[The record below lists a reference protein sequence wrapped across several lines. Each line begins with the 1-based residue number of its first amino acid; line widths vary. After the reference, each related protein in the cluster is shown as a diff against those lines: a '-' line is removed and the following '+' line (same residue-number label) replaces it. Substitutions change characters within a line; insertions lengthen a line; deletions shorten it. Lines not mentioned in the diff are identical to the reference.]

1 VPTSGALL
9 AAGGTFTQTQQLE
22 AAAVGA
28 VLYAPD
34 GDTIAVG
41 LGGAV
46 ELRSAADL
54 TILATLSGHATD
66 ISALAFS
73 PDGSLLASGA
83 QDDTLIRLWDVDAA
97 RELRSLEG
105 HAGWIRSLAFSPD
118 GSLLASGS
126 TDQSVIIWD
135 VASGRQLRTL
145 EGHTD
150 YLGNIVFSPDG
161 TTLASA
167 SRDGTVRLWDVAA
180 GAQRDGFSFTA
191 PLNPDGSAPFW
202 LTGLS
207 YSPDGRTLAVG
218 SISGSVYLLD
228 AASGRQERELQGHN
242 GWVVIRGV
250 SFSPDGALLA
260 SASLDGTVRLWSPRT
275 GADRG
280 TLQQR
285 GLRLLGLTWKP
296 DGEQLA
302 TTSDTAG
309 ALSVW
314 DVGSQE
320 VAQSAILAQGAITAL
335 TYSDTGGLLASGGA
349 NGSVKVHVLADGRSV
364 PLSGGAP
371 TNQYLSFLS
380 DTQLLA
386 VSDSGDVVLID
397 LSGPADVQQLQGLD
411 GVALTVG
418 VSRDRRLIAA
428 GNERGDITLW
438 DARDL
443 RELRTLRGLGG
454 PVYALTF
461 NSDSSQLAA
470 VTNEPA
476 ERPKVVIWEVASGDA
491 RTTFSGHTGL
501 VTAIDLS
508 ASQGL
513 AASAS
518 SDGSLKLWQAAS
530 GDEVRSMQAPAEQ
543 GWYSSLAFSPDGAL
557 LVTGTLSGDVEF
569 WNAASGER
577 LSSYNLSAG
586 TILSLA
592 FRPDGGQ
599 VAVATRDAG
608 VILLE
613 PAG

>member
-1 VPTSGALL
+1 
-9 AAGGTFTQTQQLE
+9 
-22 AAAVGA
+22 
-28 VLYAPD
+28 
-34 GDTIAVG
+34 
-41 LGGAV
+41 
-46 ELRSAADL
+46 
-54 TILATLSGHATD
+54 
-66 ISALAFS
+66 
-73 PDGSLLASGA
+73 
-83 QDDTLIRLWDVDAA
+83 
-97 RELRSLEG
+97 
-105 HAGWIRSLAFSPD
+105 
-118 GSLLASGS
+118 
-126 TDQSVIIWD
+126 
-135 VASGRQLRTL
+135 
-145 EGHTD
+145 
-150 YLGNIVFSPDG
+150 
-161 TTLASA
+161 
-167 SRDGTVRLWDVAA
+167 
-180 GAQRDGFSFTA
+180 
-191 PLNPDGSAPFW
+191 
-202 LTGLS
+202 
-207 YSPDGRTLAVG
+207 
-218 SISGSVYLLD
+218 
-228 AASGRQERELQGHN
+228 
-242 GWVVIRGV
+242 
-250 SFSPDGALLA
+250 
-260 SASLDGTVRLWSPRT
+260 
-275 GADRG
+275 
-280 TLQQR
+280 
-285 GLRLLGLTWKP
+285 
-296 DGEQLA
+296 
-302 TTSDTAG
+302 
-309 ALSVW
+309 
-314 DVGSQE
+314 
-320 VAQSAILAQGAITAL
+320 
-335 TYSDTGGLLASGGA
+335 
-349 NGSVKVHVLADGRSV
+349 
-364 PLSGGAP
+364 
-371 TNQYLSFLS
+371 
-380 DTQLLA
+380 
-386 VSDSGDVVLID
+386 
-397 LSGPADVQQLQGLD
+397 
-411 GVALTVG
+411 
-418 VSRDRRLIAA
+418 LIAA